1 MSLEFRL
8 PQFGMGMTD
17 GTITRW
23 YKAEGEAVAEG
34 EPLLEVE
41 AAKTTVEVPS
51 PVTGVIGK
59 ILVPEDTNVPVQAII
74 ALIEPAAGG
83 TAVVTGDVAAIPEAA
98 APAASAEIGAGRAA
112 SPLARRIAEQHGI
125 DLAQV
130 TGSGA
135 RGKVLRTDVE
145 AACAGD
151 APWGKRF
158 DAGLQIEPRARR
170 AARELGI
177 DLATVVG
184 SGPDGRIVE
193 IDVHAAAV
201 PAAPALA
208 VPLAP
213 PPPDSRYI
221 DELHTRMRRIIAE
234 RLTKSKREVPHFY
247 LVAHCEID
255 RLKAARAEINAS
267 FPDAKVSINDFVV
280 FAIAKAVEAHPE
292 ANVAWTDEAL
302 RRFRDVDVSI
312 AVATDGGLLTPI
324 VREANRKTLR
334 GIARESKNLS
344 ARARNG
350 QLMPAEY
357 EGGNVAVSNLG
368 MFGVEE
374 FTAII
379 NPPQA
384 FILAVGN
391 GVEKPVVRDG
401 AIVPATVMTCTLSV
415 DHRAIDG
422 AVAAKLLET
431 FKRLIEEPLA
441 LLS

>member
-1 MSLEFRL
+1 
-8 PQFGMGMTD
+8 
-17 GTITRW
+17 
-23 YKAEGEAVAEG
+23 
-34 EPLLEVE
+34 
-41 AAKTTVEVPS
+41 
-51 PVTGVIGK
+51 
-59 ILVPEDTNVPVQAII
+59 
-74 ALIEPAAGG
+74 
-83 TAVVTGDVAAIPEAA
+83 
-98 APAASAEIGAGRAA
+98 
-112 SPLARRIAEQHGI
+112 
-125 DLAQV
+125 
-130 TGSGA
+130 
-135 RGKVLRTDVE
+135 
-145 AACAGD
+145 
-151 APWGKRF
+151 
-158 DAGLQIEPRARR
+158 
-170 AARELGI
+170 
-177 DLATVVG
+177 
-184 SGPDGRIVE
+184 
-193 IDVHAAAV
+193 
-201 PAAPALA
+201 LA